1 MHPIYGY
8 GPAHSLIFLMFFG
21 FFGIM
26 FSIILLIPFWVIFK
40 KAGHSPWLALL
51 MLLPFVSIIMLY
63 FLAFSR
69 WNVVPAAQVYPAPPP
84 VPYQPRA

>member
-21 FFGIM
+21 FFGM
-26 FSIILLIPFWVIFK
+26 VFSIIVLIPFWFIFK

-51 MLLPFVSIIMLY
+51 MLLPFIGIIMLY